1 MTTDNTVAK
10 KMLSDLWW
18 IVLLRATVLL
28 VVGAVLLFKPG
39 VPLTVAILVMG
50 VYWFVDGILTIT
62 KSVRTRSTN
71 PSWGFGVFVGAVS
84 VLAGLVVFS
93 QPVASGKVTASFLVF
108 FLGAAAILSGVT
120 SLVTGIRLRNEMSG
134 EWYLI
139 IGGAVSIV
147 FGILLI
153 ASPLYS
159 IMVLVKTLGVIA
171 LVVGLV
177 LFGQGIQIRNTAQ
190 RLGE

>member
-10 KMLSDLWW
+10 KILSDLWW
-18 IVLLRATVLL
+18 IVLLRAVVLL

-62 KSVRTRSTN
+62 KSIRTRSTN
-71 PSWGFGVFVGAVS
+71 PSWGFGVFVGTVS

-93 QPVASGKVTASFLVF
+93 QPVASGKVTATFLVY
-108 FLGAAAILSGVT
+108 FLGAAALLSGGT
-120 SLVTGIRLRNEMSG
+120 SLVTGIRLRNELSG

-139 IGGAVSIV
+139 IGGVISII
-147 FGILLI
+147 FGLLLI
-153 ASPLYS
+153 TSPLFS

-171 LVVGLV
+171 LIVGLV
-177 LFGQGIQIRNTAQ
+177 LLGQAIQIRNTAQ